1 MFRQKNS
8 ILINE
13 HPLNR
18 EPVPL
23 RTHQLNY
30 HYLQTTFM
38 YLFNLYLT
46 SNYFNFITTAKTT
59 NSYTAQLWALHF
71 FFFHF
76 PLYFIHGRAFQDIY
90 FLHRNSTKCFWI
102 DLVRVLATTGIASLP
117 EIKNVMR
124 TWGIISIIAENKPYA
139 HHKTHLH
146 TIKVYNTRPVSIL
159 LIKGAFLWDDPDQ
172 NQ

>member
-46 SNYFNFITTAKTT
+46 SNYFNFITTTKTT

-71 FFFHF
+71 FSFTSHF
-76 PLYFIHGRAFQDIY
+76 ILSTVEHFRIFIFYIVIP
-90 FLHRNSTKCFWI
+90 RN
-102 DLVRVLATTGIASLP
+102 
-117 EIKNVMR
+117 
-124 TWGIISIIAENKPYA
+124 
-139 HHKTHLH
+139 
-146 TIKVYNTRPVSIL
+146 VSE
-159 LIKGAFLWDDPDQ
+159 LI
-172 NQ
+172 

>member
-1 MFRQKNS
+1 MIKWLPGECADWFFDNIMTWSYCFSRRYSMFRQKNS

-117 EIKNVMR
+117 EIKKR
-124 TWGIISIIAENKPYA
+124 DENMGHYFNHRRK
-139 HHKTHLH
+139 
-146 TIKVYNTRPVSIL
+146 
-159 LIKGAFLWDDPDQ
+159 
-172 NQ
+172 